1 MNKLINHI
9 TQVFRWM
16 LKIVFSQVPEGF
28 FAHSVVQFGSDIPSI
43 RQVTHLRIL
52 GAPPVS
58 SEEEGSPIICP
69 NSKTNETTKIT
80 YNYNFDNDRHLKTE
94 TTITSE
100 SWARRL

>member
-58 SEEEGSPIICP
+58 SEEEGSPIIWP
-69 NSKTNETTKIT
+69 ISETNDNAKIT
-80 YNYNFDNDRHLKTE
+80 YNNNLDK
-94 TTITSE
+94 
-100 SWARRL
+100 